1 MSLNPTELDV
11 IALLEDLPQHRL
23 RRGQVGTLVARLG
36 PGVFEVEFSDDSGKT
51 YALVSLAEGQF
62 LNLIAEPAKAA

>member
-1 MSLNPTELDV
+1 MLPNPSELDV

-23 RRGQVGTLVARLG
+23 RRGQVGTLVAQLG
-36 PGVFEVEFSDDSGKT
+36 PGVFEVEFSDDLGRT

>member
-1 MSLNPTELDV
+1 
-11 IALLEDLPQHRL
+11 
-23 RRGQVGTLVARLG
+23 LVARLG

>member
-1 MSLNPTELDV
+1 MPLNPCELDV

-23 RRGQVGTLVARLG
+23 RRGQVGTLVVQLG
-36 PGVFEVEFSDDSGKT
+36 PGVFEAEFSDDLGRT

-62 LNLIAEPAKAA
+62 LNLISEPAKAA